1 MKHRNLEILRE
12 HYINVPDFI
21 VVDGKE
27 ELDLSFSKEEL
38 FAVRS
43 SFEVEDNDE
52 NSFAGQFD
60 TFLNINRR
68 DISFYIDK
76 VKESY
81 KKLNITNTAS
91 KVIVQ
96 EMIQSD
102 YSGVIFTA
110 NPSGILNEMVI
121 VAGEGLGCNIV
132 EDKISTTTYYYN
144 VDDKNYYF
152 ENENILNKNI
162 LNDLIEIAVKIKKIF
177 QKDMDIEYAVKDDNV
192 YILQARPITTLKYS
206 KTVILD
212 NSNIV
217 ESYPGISLPLT
228 QSFAKQI
235 YADVFKHCIY
245 HLSQKD
251 KNLVDGMSDH
261 LDHMLA
267 CTNGRIYYNINN
279 WYLIIKLLPCSD
291 KLIKIWQEMLG
302 VENKYVNDEKIPVTF
317 LTKIKIVISFLHFL
331 KSTPRSMEK
340 LNRKFEAD
348 LIIFKEQVQSQN
360 SLQDLLD
367 TYKVIEAAI
376 SSDWYITLINDM
388 YTFIYTG
395 LLSKK
400 EKEQLNDIKNLESMK
415 PVMALNMLIHVYKKE
430 KKSNRFNKLFE
441 QYIEL
446 YGDRCLGELKLET
459 QTYRVNPDL
468 LLEYIQIHN
477 ETSLDKTSENMKEN
491 RKLKKAKLGIYNREI
506 SRLNRTRIFGLA
518 RSIFLK
524 IGEILTAEGKL
535 EHREDIFYLFLDEI
549 NEKDSYIGLVK
560 ARKIEYRKN
569 ENIPA
574 YSRLVYADEIVEKH
588 FENIS
593 MINNHDNLFGIG
605 SSMGIVEGEVIVV
618 KEADSNLSVKNKIIV
633 AESTDP
639 GWVLLIKD
647 AKGIIVERGSILSHT
662 AIITRELKKP
672 SIVNVKNATGL
683 LKNGDRV
690 QLDAYK
696 GIVRRIDGTL

>member
-68 DISFYIDK
+68 DVSFYIDK

-110 NPSGILNEMVI
+110 NPTGILNEMVI

-261 LDHMLA
+261 LDHMLHA
-267 CTNGRIYYNINN
+267 QMEEF
-279 WYLIIKLLPCSD
+279 II
-291 KLIKIWQEMLG
+291 
-302 VENKYVNDEKIPVTF
+302 
-317 LTKIKIVISFLHFL
+317 IS
-331 KSTPRSMEK
+331 
-340 LNRKFEAD
+340 
-348 LIIFKEQVQSQN
+348 II
-360 SLQDLLD
+360 
-367 TYKVIEAAI
+367 
-376 SSDWYITLINDM
+376 
-388 YTFIYTG
+388 
-395 LLSKK
+395 
-400 EKEQLNDIKNLESMK
+400 
-415 PVMALNMLIHVYKKE
+415 
-430 KKSNRFNKLFE
+430 
-441 QYIEL
+441 
-446 YGDRCLGELKLET
+446 
-459 QTYRVNPDL
+459 
-468 LLEYIQIHN
+468 
-477 ETSLDKTSENMKEN
+477 
-491 RKLKKAKLGIYNREI
+491 GI
-506 SRLNRTRIFGLA
+506 
-518 RSIFLK
+518 
-524 IGEILTAEGKL
+524 
-535 EHREDIFYLFLDEI
+535 
-549 NEKDSYIGLVK
+549 
-560 ARKIEYRKN
+560 
-569 ENIPA
+569 
-574 YSRLVYADEIVEKH
+574 
-588 FENIS
+588 
-593 MINNHDNLFGIG
+593 
-605 SSMGIVEGEVIVV
+605 
-618 KEADSNLSVKNKIIV
+618 
-633 AESTDP
+633 
-639 GWVLLIKD
+639 
-647 AKGIIVERGSILSHT
+647 
-662 AIITRELKKP
+662 
-672 SIVNVKNATGL
+672 
-683 LKNGDRV
+683 
-690 QLDAYK
+690 
-696 GIVRRIDGTL
+696 

>member
-1 MKHRNLEILRE
+1 MKHKNLEILRE
-12 HYINVPDFI
+12 HHINVPDFI
-21 VVDGKE
+21 VVDRKE

-38 FAVRS
+38 FAIRS
-43 SFEVEDNDE
+43 SFEVEDDDE
-52 NSFAGQFD
+52 SSFAGQFE
-60 TFLNINRR
+60 TFLNVERKNVF
-68 DISFYIDK
+68 SYVDK

-110 NPSGILNEMVI
+110 NPTGILNEMVI

-132 EDKISTTTYYYN
+132 EDKIAATTYYYN

-152 ENENILNKNI
+152 ENETILNQTI
-162 LNDLIEIAVKIKKIF
+162 LNDLIKAAVKIKEIF
-177 QKDMDIEYAVKDDNV
+177 QKDMDIEYAVKDDNI

-206 KTVILD
+206 KTIILD

-228 QSFAKQI
+228 QSFAKQV

-251 KNLVDGMSDH
+251 KNLVNSMSDH
-261 LDHMLA
+261 LDNMLA

-279 WYLIIKLLPCSD
+279 WYLIIKLLPCSE

-302 VENKYVNDEKIPVTF
+302 VENKYVNDEKMPVTL
-317 LTKIKIVISFLHFL
+317 LTKIKIVISFLYYL
-331 KSTPRSMEK
+331 QSTPKSMKK
-340 LNRKFEAD
+340 LNRKFED
-348 LIIFKEQVQSQN
+348 DFMIFKEQVKAQN
-360 SLQDLLD
+360 SITDLLA
-367 TYKVIEAAI
+367 TYRAIEKAI

-400 EKEQLNDIKNLESMK
+400 EKEKLNDIKNLESMK
-415 PVMALNMLIHVYKKE
+415 PVVALNTLIRVYKEE
-430 KKSNRFNKLFE
+430 KKSNRFHQLFQE
-441 QYIEL
+441 YIEL

-468 LLEYIQIHN
+468 LLEYIQNHD
-477 ETSLDKTSENMKEN
+477 ETCLDQSSTDIKVN

-524 IGEILTAEGKL
+524 IGEILVKEERIEK
-535 EHREDIFYLFLDEI
+535 REYIFYLFLEEI
-549 NEKDSYIGLVK
+549 NEKDCYTELVNK
-560 ARKIEYRKN
+560 RKIQYKKN
-569 ENIPA
+569 ETIPA
-574 YSRLVYADEIVEKH
+574 YSRLVYADQIIEKH
-588 FENIS
+588 FENIN
-593 MINNHDNLFGIG
+593 MLNNHDNLFGIG
-605 SSMGIVEGEVIVV
+605 SSLGIVEGEVVVV
-618 KEADSNLSVKNKIIV
+618 KDADSNIDVKNKIIV

-639 GWVLLIKD
+639 GWVFLIKD

-672 SIVNVKNATGL
+672 SIVNVKNATSL
-683 LKNGDRV
+683 LKNGDYV
-690 QLDAYK
+690 QVDAYK
-696 GIVRRIDGTL
+696 GIVRRIDGA

>member
-1 MKHRNLEILRE
+1 MKHKNLEILRE
-12 HYINVPDFI
+12 HHINVPNFI
-21 VVDGKE
+21 VVDRKE

-38 FAVRS
+38 FAIRS
-43 SFEVEDNDE
+43 SFEVEDDDE
-52 NSFAGQFD
+52 SSFAGQFE
-60 TFLNINRR
+60 TFLNVERKNVF
-68 DISFYIDK
+68 SYVDK

-110 NPSGILNEMVI
+110 NPTGILNEMVI

-132 EDKISTTTYYYN
+132 EDKIAATTYYYN

-152 ENENILNKNI
+152 ENETILNQTI
-162 LNDLIEIAVKIKKIF
+162 LNDLIKAAVKIKEIF
-177 QKDMDIEYAVKDDNV
+177 QKDMDIEYAVKDDNI

-206 KTVILD
+206 KTIILD

-228 QSFAKQI
+228 QSFAKQV

-251 KNLVDGMSDH
+251 KNLVNSMSDH
-261 LDHMLA
+261 LDNMLA

-279 WYLIIKLLPCSD
+279 WYLIIKLLPCSE

-302 VENKYVNDEKIPVTF
+302 VENKYVNDEKMPVTL
-317 LTKIKIVISFLHFL
+317 LTKIKIVISFLYYL
-331 KSTPRSMEK
+331 QSTPKSMKK
-340 LNRKFEAD
+340 LNRKFEND
-348 LIIFKEQVQSQN
+348 FMIFKEQVKAQN
-360 SLQDLLD
+360 SITDLLA
-367 TYKVIEAAI
+367 TYRAIEKAI

-400 EKEQLNDIKNLESMK
+400 EKEKLNDIKNLESMK
-415 PVMALNMLIHVYKKE
+415 PVVALNTLIRVYKEE
-430 KKSNRFNKLFE
+430 KKSNRFHQLFQE
-441 QYIEL
+441 YIEL

-468 LLEYIQIHN
+468 LLEYIQNHD
-477 ETSLDKTSENMKEN
+477 ETCLDQSSTDIKVN

-524 IGEILTAEGKL
+524 IGEILVKEERIEK
-535 EHREDIFYLFLDEI
+535 REDIFYLFLEEI
-549 NEKDSYIGLVK
+549 NEKDCYTELVNK
-560 ARKIEYRKN
+560 RKIQYKKN
-569 ENIPA
+569 ETIPA
-574 YSRLVYADEIVEKH
+574 YSRLVYADQIVEKH
-588 FENIS
+588 FENIN
-593 MINNHDNLFGIG
+593 MLNNHDNLFGTG
-605 SSMGIVEGEVIVV
+605 SSLGIVEGEVVVV
-618 KEADSNLSVKNKIIV
+618 KDADSNIDVKNKIIV

-639 GWVLLIKD
+639 GWVFLIKD

-672 SIVNVKNATGL
+672 SIVNVKNATSL
-683 LKNGDRV
+683 LKNGDYV
-690 QLDAYK
+690 QVDAYK
-696 GIVRRIDGTL
+696 GIVRRIDGA

>member
-1 MKHRNLEILRE
+1 MKHKNLEILRE
-12 HYINVPDFI
+12 HHINVPNFI
-21 VVDGKE
+21 VVDRKE

-38 FAVRS
+38 FAIRS
-43 SFEVEDNDE
+43 SFEVEDDDE
-52 NSFAGQFD
+52 SSFAGQFE
-60 TFLNINRR
+60 TFLNVERKNVF
-68 DISFYIDK
+68 SYVDK

-110 NPSGILNEMVI
+110 NPTGILNEMVI

-144 VDDKNYYF
+144 VDDKTYYF

-162 LNDLIEIAVKIKKIF
+162 LNDLIKIAVKIKEIF
-177 QKDMDIEYAVKDDNV
+177 QKDMDIEYAVKDDNI

-206 KTVILD
+206 KTIILD

-228 QSFAKQI
+228 QSFAKQV

-251 KNLVDGMSDH
+251 KNLVNSMSDH
-261 LDHMLA
+261 LDNMLA

-279 WYLIIKLLPCSD
+279 WYLIIKLLPCSE

-302 VENKYVNDEKIPVTF
+302 VENKYVNDEKMPVTL
-317 LTKIKIVISFLHFL
+317 LTKIKIVISFLYYL
-331 KSTPRSMEK
+331 QSTPKSMKK
-340 LNRKFEAD
+340 LNRKFEND
-348 LIIFKEQVQSQN
+348 FMIFKEQVKAQN
-360 SLQDLLD
+360 SITDLLA
-367 TYKVIEAAI
+367 TYRAIEKAI

-400 EKEQLNDIKNLESMK
+400 EKEKLNDIKNLESMK
-415 PVMALNMLIHVYKKE
+415 PVVALNTLIRVYKEE
-430 KKSNRFNKLFE
+430 KKSNRFHQLFQE
-441 QYIEL
+441 YIEL

-468 LLEYIQIHN
+468 LLEYIQTHD
-477 ETSLDKTSENMKEN
+477 ETCLDQSSTDIKVN

-524 IGEILTAEGKL
+524 IGEILVKEERIEK
-535 EHREDIFYLFLDEI
+535 REDIFYLFLEEI
-549 NEKDSYIGLVK
+549 NEKDCYTELVNK
-560 ARKIEYRKN
+560 RKIQNKKN
-569 ENIPA
+569 ETIPA
-574 YSRLVYADEIVEKH
+574 YSRLVYADQIVEKH
-588 FENIS
+588 FENIN
-593 MINNHDNLFGIG
+593 MLNNHDNLFGTG
-605 SSMGIVEGEVIVV
+605 SSLGIVEGEVVVV
-618 KEADSNLSVKNKIIV
+618 KDADSNIDVKNKIIV

-639 GWVLLIKD
+639 GWVFLIKD

-672 SIVNVKNATGL
+672 SIVNVKNATSL
-683 LKNGDRV
+683 LKNGDYV
-690 QLDAYK
+690 QVDAYK
-696 GIVRRIDGTL
+696 GIVRRIDGA

>member
-1 MKHRNLEILRE
+1 MKHKNLEILRE
-12 HYINVPDFI
+12 HHINVPNFI
-21 VVDGKE
+21 VVDRKE

-38 FAVRS
+38 FAIRS
-43 SFEVEDNDE
+43 SFEVEDDDE
-52 NSFAGQFD
+52 SSFAGQFE
-60 TFLNINRR
+60 TFLNVERKNVF
-68 DISFYIDK
+68 SYVDK

-110 NPSGILNEMVI
+110 NPTGILNEMVI

-132 EDKISTTTYYYN
+132 EDKIAATTYYYN

-152 ENENILNKNI
+152 ENETILNQTI
-162 LNDLIEIAVKIKKIF
+162 LNDLIKAAVKIKEIF
-177 QKDMDIEYAVKDDNV
+177 QKDMDIEYAVKDDNI

-206 KTVILD
+206 KTIILD

-228 QSFAKQI
+228 QSFAKQV

-251 KNLVDGMSDH
+251 KNLVNSMSDH

-279 WYLIIKLLPCSD
+279 WYLIIKLLPCSE

-302 VENKYVNDEKIPVTF
+302 VENKYVNDEKMPVTL
-317 LTKIKIVISFLHFL
+317 LTKIKIVISFLYYL
-331 KSTPRSMEK
+331 QSTPKSMKK
-340 LNRKFEAD
+340 LNRKFED
-348 LIIFKEQVQSQN
+348 DFMIFKEQVKAQN
-360 SLQDLLD
+360 SITDLLA
-367 TYKVIEAAI
+367 TYRAIEKAI

-400 EKEQLNDIKNLESMK
+400 EKEKLNDIKNLESMK
-415 PVMALNMLIHVYKKE
+415 PVVALNTLIRVYKEE
-430 KKSNRFNKLFE
+430 KKSNRFHQLFQE
-441 QYIEL
+441 YIEL

-468 LLEYIQIHN
+468 LLEYIQNHD
-477 ETSLDKTSENMKEN
+477 ETCLDQSSTDIKVN

-524 IGEILTAEGKL
+524 IGEILVKEERIEK
-535 EHREDIFYLFLDEI
+535 REDIFYLFLEEI
-549 NEKDSYIGLVK
+549 NEKDCYTELVNK
-560 ARKIEYRKN
+560 RKIQYKKN
-569 ENIPA
+569 ETIPA
-574 YSRLVYADEIVEKH
+574 YSRLVYADQIVEKH
-588 FENIS
+588 FENIN
-593 MINNHDNLFGIG
+593 MLNNHDNLFGTG
-605 SSMGIVEGEVIVV
+605 SSLGIVEGEVVVV
-618 KEADSNLSVKNKIIV
+618 KDADSNIDVKNKIIV

-639 GWVLLIKD
+639 GWVFLIKD

-672 SIVNVKNATGL
+672 SIVNVKNATSL
-683 LKNGDRV
+683 LKNGDYV
-690 QLDAYK
+690 QVDAYK
-696 GIVRRIDGTL
+696 GIVRRIDGA

>member
-1 MKHRNLEILRE
+1 MKHKNLEILRE
-12 HYINVPDFI
+12 HHINVPNFI
-21 VVDGKE
+21 VVDRKE

-38 FAVRS
+38 FAIRS
-43 SFEVEDNDE
+43 SFEVEDDDE
-52 NSFAGQFD
+52 SSFAGQFE
-60 TFLNINRR
+60 TFLNVERKNVF
-68 DISFYIDK
+68 SYVDK

-110 NPSGILNEMVI
+110 NPTGILNEMVI

-132 EDKISTTTYYYN
+132 EDKIAATTYYYN

-152 ENENILNKNI
+152 ENETILNQTI
-162 LNDLIEIAVKIKKIF
+162 LNDLIKAAVKIKEIF
-177 QKDMDIEYAVKDDNV
+177 QKDMDIEYAVKDDNI

-206 KTVILD
+206 KTIILD

-217 ESYPGISLPLT
+217 ESYPRISLPLT
-228 QSFAKQI
+228 QSFAKQV

-251 KNLVDGMSDH
+251 KNLVNSMSDH
-261 LDHMLA
+261 LDNMLA

-279 WYLIIKLLPCSD
+279 WYLIIKLLPCSE

-302 VENKYVNDEKIPVTF
+302 VENKYVNDEKMPVTL
-317 LTKIKIVISFLHFL
+317 LTKVKIVISFLYYL
-331 KSTPRSMEK
+331 QSTPKSMKK
-340 LNRKFEAD
+340 LNRKFED
-348 LIIFKEQVQSQN
+348 DFMIFKEQVKAQN
-360 SLQDLLD
+360 SITDLLA
-367 TYKVIEAAI
+367 TYRAIEKAI

-400 EKEQLNDIKNLESMK
+400 EKEKLNDIKNLESMK
-415 PVMALNMLIHVYKKE
+415 PVAALNTLIRVYKEE
-430 KKSNRFNKLFE
+430 KKSNRFHQLF
-441 QYIEL
+441 QKYIEL

-468 LLEYIQIHN
+468 LLEYIQTHD
-477 ETSLDKTSENMKEN
+477 ETCLDQSSTDIKVN

-524 IGEILTAEGKL
+524 IGEILVKEERIEK
-535 EHREDIFYLFLDEI
+535 REDIFYLFLEEI
-549 NEKDSYIGLVK
+549 NEKDCYNELVNK
-560 ARKIEYRKN
+560 RKIQYKKN
-569 ENIPA
+569 ETIPA
-574 YSRLVYADEIVEKH
+574 YSRLVYADQIVEKH
-588 FENIS
+588 FENIN
-593 MINNHDNLFGIG
+593 MLNNHDNLFGTG
-605 SSMGIVEGEVIVV
+605 SSLGIVEGEVVVV
-618 KEADSNLSVKNKIIV
+618 KDADSNIDVKNKIIV

-639 GWVLLIKD
+639 GWVFLIKD
-647 AKGIIVERGSILSHT
+647 TKGIIVERGSILSHT

-672 SIVNVKNATGL
+672 SIVNVKNATSL
-683 LKNGDRV
+683 LKNGDYV
-690 QLDAYK
+690 QVDAYK
-696 GIVRRIDGTL
+696 GIVRRIDGA

>member
-1 MKHRNLEILRE
+1 MKHKNLEILRE
-12 HYINVPDFI
+12 HHINVPSFI
-21 VVDGKE
+21 VVDRKE

-38 FAVRS
+38 FAIRS
-43 SFEVEDNDE
+43 SFEVEDDDE
-52 NSFAGQFD
+52 SSFAGQFE
-60 TFLNINRR
+60 TFLNVERKNVF
-68 DISFYIDK
+68 SYVDK

-110 NPSGILNEMVI
+110 NPTGILNEMVI

-132 EDKISTTTYYYN
+132 EDKIAATTYYYN

-152 ENENILNKNI
+152 ENETILNQTI
-162 LNDLIEIAVKIKKIF
+162 LNDLIKAAVKIKEIF
-177 QKDMDIEYAVKDDNV
+177 QKDMDIEYAVKDDNI

-206 KTVILD
+206 KTIILD

-228 QSFAKQI
+228 QSFAKQV

-251 KNLVDGMSDH
+251 KNLVNSMSDH
-261 LDHMLA
+261 LDNMLA

-279 WYLIIKLLPCSD
+279 WYLIIKLLPCSE

-302 VENKYVNDEKIPVTF
+302 VENKYVNDEKMPVTL
-317 LTKIKIVISFLHFL
+317 LTKIKIVISFLYYL
-331 KSTPRSMEK
+331 QSTPKSMKK
-340 LNRKFEAD
+340 LNRKFED
-348 LIIFKEQVQSQN
+348 DFMIFKEQVKAQN
-360 SLQDLLD
+360 SITDLLA
-367 TYKVIEAAI
+367 TYRAIEKAI

-400 EKEQLNDIKNLESMK
+400 EKEKLNDIKNLESMK
-415 PVMALNMLIHVYKKE
+415 PVVALNTLIRVYKEE
-430 KKSNRFNKLFE
+430 KKSNRFHQLFQE
-441 QYIEL
+441 YIEL

-468 LLEYIQIHN
+468 LLEYIQNHD
-477 ETSLDKTSENMKEN
+477 ETCLDQSSTDIKVN

-524 IGEILTAEGKL
+524 IGEILVKEERIEK
-535 EHREDIFYLFLDEI
+535 REDIFYLFLEEI
-549 NEKDSYIGLVK
+549 NEKDCYTELVNK
-560 ARKIEYRKN
+560 RKIQYKKN
-569 ENIPA
+569 ETIPA
-574 YSRLVYADEIVEKH
+574 YSRLVYADQIVEKH
-588 FENIS
+588 FENIN
-593 MINNHDNLFGIG
+593 MLNNHDNLFGTG
-605 SSMGIVEGEVIVV
+605 SSLGIVEGEVVVV
-618 KEADSNLSVKNKIIV
+618 KDADSNIDVKNKIIV

-639 GWVLLIKD
+639 GWVFLIKD

-672 SIVNVKNATGL
+672 SIVNVKNATSL
-683 LKNGDRV
+683 LKNGDYV
-690 QLDAYK
+690 QVDAYK
-696 GIVRRIDGTL
+696 GIVRRIDGA

>member
-1 MKHRNLEILRE
+1 MKHKNLEILRE
-12 HYINVPDFI
+12 HHINVPDFI
-21 VVDGKE
+21 VVDRKE
-27 ELDLSFSKEEL
+27 ELDLSFSKKEL
-38 FAVRS
+38 FAIRS
-43 SFEVEDNDE
+43 SFEVEDDDE
-52 NSFAGQFD
+52 SSFAGQFE
-60 TFLNINRR
+60 TFLNVERKNVF
-68 DISFYIDK
+68 SYVDK

-110 NPSGILNEMVI
+110 NPTGILNEMVI

-132 EDKISTTTYYYN
+132 EDKIAATTYYYN

-152 ENENILNKNI
+152 ENETILNQTI
-162 LNDLIEIAVKIKKIF
+162 LNDLIKAAVKIKEIF
-177 QKDMDIEYAVKDDNV
+177 QKDMDIEYAVKDDNI

-206 KTVILD
+206 KTIILD

-228 QSFAKQI
+228 QSFAKQV

-251 KNLVDGMSDH
+251 KNLVNSMSDH
-261 LDHMLA
+261 LDNMLA

-279 WYLIIKLLPCSD
+279 WYLIIKLLPCSE

-302 VENKYVNDEKIPVTF
+302 VENKYVNDEKMPVTL
-317 LTKIKIVISFLHFL
+317 LTKIKIVISFLYYL
-331 KSTPRSMEK
+331 QSTPKSMKK
-340 LNRKFEAD
+340 LNRKFEND
-348 LIIFKEQVQSQN
+348 FMIFKEQVKAQN
-360 SLQDLLD
+360 SITDLLA
-367 TYKVIEAAI
+367 TYRAIEKAI

-400 EKEQLNDIKNLESMK
+400 EKEKLNDIKNLESMK
-415 PVMALNMLIHVYKKE
+415 PVVALNTLIRVYKEE
-430 KKSNRFNKLFE
+430 KKSNRFHQLFQE
-441 QYIEL
+441 YIEL

-468 LLEYIQIHN
+468 LLEYIQNHD
-477 ETSLDKTSENMKEN
+477 ETCLDQSSTDIKVN

-524 IGEILTAEGKL
+524 IGEILVKEERIEK
-535 EHREDIFYLFLDEI
+535 REDIFYLFLEEI
-549 NEKDSYIGLVK
+549 NEKDCYTELVNK
-560 ARKIEYRKN
+560 RKIQYKKN
-569 ENIPA
+569 ETIPA
-574 YSRLVYADEIVEKH
+574 YSRLVYADQIVEKH
-588 FENIS
+588 FENIN
-593 MINNHDNLFGIG
+593 MLNNHDNLFGTG
-605 SSMGIVEGEVIVV
+605 SSLGIVEGEVVVV
-618 KEADSNLSVKNKIIV
+618 KDADSNIDVKNKIIV

-639 GWVLLIKD
+639 GWVFLIKD

-672 SIVNVKNATGL
+672 SIVNVKNATSL
-683 LKNGDRV
+683 LKNGDYV
-690 QLDAYK
+690 QVDAYK
-696 GIVRRIDGTL
+696 GIVRRIDGA

>member
-1 MKHRNLEILRE
+1 MKHKNLEILRE
-12 HYINVPDFI
+12 HHINVPNFT
-21 VVDGKE
+21 VVDRKE

-38 FAVRS
+38 FAIRS
-43 SFEVEDNDE
+43 SFEVEDDDE
-52 NSFAGQFD
+52 SSFAGQFE
-60 TFLNINRR
+60 TFLNVERKNVF
-68 DISFYIDK
+68 SYVDK

-110 NPSGILNEMVI
+110 NPTGILNEMVI

-132 EDKISTTTYYYN
+132 EDKIAATTYYYN

-152 ENENILNKNI
+152 ENETILNQTI
-162 LNDLIEIAVKIKKIF
+162 LNDLIKAAVKIKEIF
-177 QKDMDIEYAVKDDNV
+177 QKDMDIEYAVKDDNI

-206 KTVILD
+206 KTIILD

-228 QSFAKQI
+228 QSFAKQV

-251 KNLVDGMSDH
+251 KNLVNSMSDH
-261 LDHMLA
+261 LDNMLA

-279 WYLIIKLLPCSD
+279 WYLIIKLLPCSE

-302 VENKYVNDEKIPVTF
+302 VENKYVNDEKMPVTL
-317 LTKIKIVISFLHFL
+317 LTKIKIVISFLYYL
-331 KSTPRSMEK
+331 QSTPKSMKK
-340 LNRKFEAD
+340 LNRKFEND
-348 LIIFKEQVQSQN
+348 FMIFKEQVKAQN
-360 SLQDLLD
+360 SITDLLA
-367 TYKVIEAAI
+367 TYRAIEKAI
-376 SSDWYITLINDM
+376 SNDWYITLINDM

-400 EKEQLNDIKNLESMK
+400 EKEKLNDIKNLESMK
-415 PVMALNMLIHVYKKE
+415 PVAALNTLIRVYKEE
-430 KKSNRFNKLFE
+430 KKSNRFHQLFQE
-441 QYIEL
+441 YIEL

-468 LLEYIQIHN
+468 LLEYIQNHD
-477 ETSLDKTSENMKEN
+477 ETCLDQSSTDIKVN

-524 IGEILTAEGKL
+524 IGEILVKEERIEK
-535 EHREDIFYLFLDEI
+535 REDIFYLFLEEI
-549 NEKDSYIGLVK
+549 NEKDCYTELVNK
-560 ARKIEYRKN
+560 RKIQYKKN
-569 ENIPA
+569 ETIPA
-574 YSRLVYADEIVEKH
+574 YSRLVYADQIVEKH
-588 FENIS
+588 FENIN
-593 MINNHDNLFGIG
+593 MLNNHDNLFGTG
-605 SSMGIVEGEVIVV
+605 SSLGIVEGEVVVV
-618 KEADSNLSVKNKIIV
+618 KDADSNIDVKNKIIV

-639 GWVLLIKD
+639 GWVFLIKD

-672 SIVNVKNATGL
+672 SIVNVKNATSL
-683 LKNGDRV
+683 LKNGDYV
-690 QLDAYK
+690 QVDAYK
-696 GIVRRIDGTL
+696 GIVRRIDGA

>member
-1 MKHRNLEILRE
+1 MKHKNLEILRE
-12 HYINVPDFI
+12 HHINVPSFI
-21 VVDGKE
+21 VVDRKE

-38 FAVRS
+38 FAIRS
-43 SFEVEDNDE
+43 SFEVEDDDE
-52 NSFAGQFD
+52 SSFAGQFE
-60 TFLNINRR
+60 TFLNVERKNVF
-68 DISFYIDK
+68 SYVDK

-102 YSGVIFTA
+102 YSGVIFTV
-110 NPSGILNEMVI
+110 NPTGILNEMVI

-132 EDKISTTTYYYN
+132 EDKIAATTYYYN

-152 ENENILNKNI
+152 ENETILNQTI
-162 LNDLIEIAVKIKKIF
+162 LNDLIKAAVKIKEIF
-177 QKDMDIEYAVKDDNV
+177 QKDMDIEYAVKDDNI

-206 KTVILD
+206 KTIILD

-228 QSFAKQI
+228 QSFAKQV

-251 KNLVDGMSDH
+251 KNLVNSMSDH
-261 LDHMLA
+261 LDNMLA

-279 WYLIIKLLPCSD
+279 WYLIIKLLPCSE

-302 VENKYVNDEKIPVTF
+302 VENKYVNDEKMPVTL
-317 LTKIKIVISFLHFL
+317 LTKIKIVISFLYYL
-331 KSTPRSMEK
+331 QSTPKSMKK
-340 LNRKFEAD
+340 LNRKFED
-348 LIIFKEQVQSQN
+348 DFMIFKEQVKAQN
-360 SLQDLLD
+360 SITDLLA
-367 TYKVIEAAI
+367 TYRAIEKAI

-400 EKEQLNDIKNLESMK
+400 EKEKLNDIKNLESMK
-415 PVMALNMLIHVYKKE
+415 PVVALNTLIRVYKEE
-430 KKSNRFNKLFE
+430 KKSNRFHQLFQE
-441 QYIEL
+441 YIEL

-468 LLEYIQIHN
+468 LLEYIQNHD
-477 ETSLDKTSENMKEN
+477 ETCLDQSSTDIKVN

-524 IGEILTAEGKL
+524 IGEILVKEERIEK
-535 EHREDIFYLFLDEI
+535 REDIFYLFLEEI
-549 NEKDSYIGLVK
+549 NEKDCYTELVNK
-560 ARKIEYRKN
+560 RKIQYKKN
-569 ENIPA
+569 ETIPA
-574 YSRLVYADEIVEKH
+574 YSRLVYADQIVEKH
-588 FENIS
+588 FENIN
-593 MINNHDNLFGIG
+593 MLNNHDNLFGTG
-605 SSMGIVEGEVIVV
+605 SSLGIVEGEVVVV
-618 KEADSNLSVKNKIIV
+618 KDADSNIDVKNKIIV

-639 GWVLLIKD
+639 GWVFLIKD

-672 SIVNVKNATGL
+672 SIVNVKNATSL
-683 LKNGDRV
+683 LKNGDYV
-690 QLDAYK
+690 QVDAYK
-696 GIVRRIDGTL
+696 GIVRRIDGA

>member
-1 MKHRNLEILRE
+1 MKHKNLEILRE
-12 HYINVPDFI
+12 HHINVPSFI
-21 VVDGKE
+21 VVDRKE

-38 FAVRS
+38 FAIRS
-43 SFEVEDNDE
+43 SFEVEDDDE
-52 NSFAGQFD
+52 SSFAGQFE
-60 TFLNINRR
+60 TFLNVERKNVF
-68 DISFYIDK
+68 SYVDK

-110 NPSGILNEMVI
+110 NPTGILNEMVI

-132 EDKISTTTYYYN
+132 EDKIAATTYYYN

-152 ENENILNKNI
+152 ENETILNQTI
-162 LNDLIEIAVKIKKIF
+162 LNDLIKAAVKIKEIF
-177 QKDMDIEYAVKDDNV
+177 QKDMDIEYAVKDDNI

-206 KTVILD
+206 KTIILD

-228 QSFAKQI
+228 QSFAKQV

-251 KNLVDGMSDH
+251 KNLVNSMSDH
-261 LDHMLA
+261 LDNMLA

-279 WYLIIKLLPCSD
+279 WYLIIKLLPCSE

-302 VENKYVNDEKIPVTF
+302 VENKYVNDEKMPVTL
-317 LTKIKIVISFLHFL
+317 LTKIKIVISFLYYL
-331 KSTPRSMEK
+331 QSTPKSMKK
-340 LNRKFEAD
+340 LNRKFED
-348 LIIFKEQVQSQN
+348 DFMIFKEQVKAQN
-360 SLQDLLD
+360 SITDLLA
-367 TYKVIEAAI
+367 TYRAIEKAI

-400 EKEQLNDIKNLESMK
+400 EKEKLNDIKNLESMK
-415 PVMALNMLIHVYKKE
+415 PVVALNTLIRVYKEE
-430 KKSNRFNKLFE
+430 KKSNRFHQLFQE
-441 QYIEL
+441 YIEL

-468 LLEYIQIHN
+468 LLEYIQNHD
-477 ETSLDKTSENMKEN
+477 ETCLDQSSTDIKVN

-524 IGEILTAEGKL
+524 IGEILVKEERIEK
-535 EHREDIFYLFLDEI
+535 REDIFYLFLEEI
-549 NEKDSYIGLVK
+549 NEKDCYTELVNK
-560 ARKIEYRKN
+560 RKIQYKKN
-569 ENIPA
+569 ETIPA
-574 YSRLVYADEIVEKH
+574 YSRLVYADQIVEKH
-588 FENIS
+588 FENIN
-593 MINNHDNLFGIG
+593 MLNNHDNLFGTG
-605 SSMGIVEGEVIVV
+605 SSLGIVEGEVVVV
-618 KEADSNLSVKNKIIV
+618 KDADSNIDVKNKIIV

-639 GWVLLIKD
+639 GWVFLIKD

-662 AIITRELKKP
+662 AIITRELKKT
-672 SIVNVKNATGL
+672 SIVNVKNATSL
-683 LKNGDRV
+683 LKNGDYV
-690 QLDAYK
+690 QVDAYK
-696 GIVRRIDGTL
+696 GIVRRIDGA

>member
-1 MKHRNLEILRE
+1 MKHKNLEILRE
-12 HYINVPDFI
+12 HHINVPSFI
-21 VVDGKE
+21 VVDRKE

-38 FAVRS
+38 FAIRS
-43 SFEVEDNDE
+43 SFEVEDDDE
-52 NSFAGQFD
+52 SSFAGQFE
-60 TFLNINRR
+60 TFLNVERKNVF
-68 DISFYIDK
+68 SYVDK

-110 NPSGILNEMVI
+110 NPTGILNEMVI

-132 EDKISTTTYYYN
+132 EDKIAATTYYYN

-152 ENENILNKNI
+152 ENETILNQTI
-162 LNDLIEIAVKIKKIF
+162 LNDLIKAAVKIKEIF
-177 QKDMDIEYAVKDDNV
+177 QKDMDIEYAVKDDNI

-206 KTVILD
+206 KTIILD

-228 QSFAKQI
+228 QSFAKQV

-251 KNLVDGMSDH
+251 KNLVNSMSDH
-261 LDHMLA
+261 LDNMLA

-279 WYLIIKLLPCSD
+279 WYLIIKLLPCSE

-302 VENKYVNDEKIPVTF
+302 VENKYVNGEKMPVTL
-317 LTKIKIVISFLHFL
+317 LTKIKIVISFLYYL
-331 KSTPRSMEK
+331 QSTPKSMKK
-340 LNRKFEAD
+340 LNRKFED
-348 LIIFKEQVQSQN
+348 DFMIFKEQVKAQN
-360 SLQDLLD
+360 SITDLLA
-367 TYKVIEAAI
+367 TYRAIEKAI

-400 EKEQLNDIKNLESMK
+400 EKEKLNDIKNLESMK
-415 PVMALNMLIHVYKKE
+415 PVVALNTLIRVYKEE
-430 KKSNRFNKLFE
+430 KKSNRFHQLFQE
-441 QYIEL
+441 YIEL

-468 LLEYIQIHN
+468 LLEYIQNHD
-477 ETSLDKTSENMKEN
+477 ETCLDQSSTDIKVN

-524 IGEILTAEGKL
+524 IGEILVKEERIEK
-535 EHREDIFYLFLDEI
+535 REDIFYLFLEEI
-549 NEKDSYIGLVK
+549 NEKDCYTELVNK
-560 ARKIEYRKN
+560 RKIQYKKN
-569 ENIPA
+569 ETIPA
-574 YSRLVYADEIVEKH
+574 YSRLVYADQIVEKH
-588 FENIS
+588 FENIN
-593 MINNHDNLFGIG
+593 MLNNHDNLFGTG
-605 SSMGIVEGEVIVV
+605 SSLGIVEGEVVVV
-618 KEADSNLSVKNKIIV
+618 KDADSNIDVKNKIIV

-639 GWVLLIKD
+639 GWVFLIKD

-672 SIVNVKNATGL
+672 SIVNVKNATSL
-683 LKNGDRV
+683 LKNGDYV
-690 QLDAYK
+690 QVDAYK
-696 GIVRRIDGTL
+696 GIVRRIDGA

>member
-1 MKHRNLEILRE
+1 MKHKNLEILRE
-12 HYINVPDFI
+12 HHINVPSFI
-21 VVDGKE
+21 VVDRKE

-38 FAVRS
+38 FAIRS
-43 SFEVEDNDE
+43 SFEVEDDDE
-52 NSFAGQFD
+52 SSFAGQFE
-60 TFLNINRR
+60 TFLNVERKNVF
-68 DISFYIDK
+68 SYVDK

-110 NPSGILNEMVI
+110 NPTGILNEMVI

-132 EDKISTTTYYYN
+132 EDKIAATTYYYN

-152 ENENILNKNI
+152 ENETILNQTI
-162 LNDLIEIAVKIKKIF
+162 LNDLIKAAVKIKEIF
-177 QKDMDIEYAVKDDNV
+177 QKDMDIEYAVKDDNI

-206 KTVILD
+206 KTIILD

-228 QSFAKQI
+228 QSFAKQV
-235 YADVFKHCIY
+235 YADVFRHCIY

-251 KNLVDGMSDH
+251 KNLVNSMSDH
-261 LDHMLA
+261 LDNMLA

-279 WYLIIKLLPCSD
+279 WYLIIKLLPCSE

-302 VENKYVNDEKIPVTF
+302 VENKYVNDEKMPVTL
-317 LTKIKIVISFLHFL
+317 LTKIKIVISFLYYL
-331 KSTPRSMEK
+331 QSTPKSMKK
-340 LNRKFEAD
+340 LNRKFED
-348 LIIFKEQVQSQN
+348 DFMIFKEQVKAQN
-360 SLQDLLD
+360 SITDLLA
-367 TYKVIEAAI
+367 TYRAIEKAI

-400 EKEQLNDIKNLESMK
+400 EKEKLNDIKNLESMK
-415 PVMALNMLIHVYKKE
+415 PVVALNTLIRVYKEE
-430 KKSNRFNKLFE
+430 KKSNRFHQLFQE
-441 QYIEL
+441 YIEL

-468 LLEYIQIHN
+468 LLEYIQNHD
-477 ETSLDKTSENMKEN
+477 ETCLDQSSTDIKVN

-524 IGEILTAEGKL
+524 IGEILVKEERIEK
-535 EHREDIFYLFLDEI
+535 REDIFYLFLEEI
-549 NEKDSYIGLVK
+549 NEKDCYTELVNK
-560 ARKIEYRKN
+560 RKIQYKKN
-569 ENIPA
+569 ETIPA
-574 YSRLVYADEIVEKH
+574 YSRLVYADQIVEKH
-588 FENIS
+588 FENIN
-593 MINNHDNLFGIG
+593 MLNNHDNLFGTG
-605 SSMGIVEGEVIVV
+605 SSLGIVEGEVVVV
-618 KEADSNLSVKNKIIV
+618 KDADSNIDVKNKIIV

-639 GWVLLIKD
+639 GWVFLIKD

-672 SIVNVKNATGL
+672 SIVNVKNATSL
-683 LKNGDRV
+683 LKNGDYV
-690 QLDAYK
+690 QVDAYK
-696 GIVRRIDGTL
+696 GIVRRIDGA

>member
-1 MKHRNLEILRE
+1 MKHKNLEILRE
-12 HYINVPDFI
+12 HHINVPSFI
-21 VVDGKE
+21 VVDRKE

-38 FAVRS
+38 FAIRS
-43 SFEVEDNDE
+43 SFEVEDDDE
-52 NSFAGQFD
+52 SSFAGQFE
-60 TFLNINRR
+60 TFLNVERKNVF
-68 DISFYIDK
+68 SYVDK

-110 NPSGILNEMVI
+110 NPTGILNEMVI

-132 EDKISTTTYYYN
+132 EDKVAATTYYYN

-152 ENENILNKNI
+152 ENETILNQTI
-162 LNDLIEIAVKIKKIF
+162 LNDLIKAAVKIKEIF
-177 QKDMDIEYAVKDDNV
+177 QKDMDIEYAVKDDNI

-206 KTVILD
+206 KTIILD

-228 QSFAKQI
+228 QSFAKQV

-251 KNLVDGMSDH
+251 KNLVNSMSDH
-261 LDHMLA
+261 LDNMLA

-279 WYLIIKLLPCSD
+279 WYLIIKLLPCSE

-302 VENKYVNDEKIPVTF
+302 VENKYVNDEKMPVTL
-317 LTKIKIVISFLHFL
+317 LTKIKIVISFLYYL
-331 KSTPRSMEK
+331 QSTPKSMKK
-340 LNRKFEAD
+340 LNRKFED
-348 LIIFKEQVQSQN
+348 DFMIFKEQVKAQN
-360 SLQDLLD
+360 SITDLLA
-367 TYKVIEAAI
+367 TYRAIEKAI

-400 EKEQLNDIKNLESMK
+400 EKEKLNDIKNLESMK
-415 PVMALNMLIHVYKKE
+415 PVVALNTLIRVYKEE
-430 KKSNRFNKLFE
+430 KKSNRFHQLFQE
-441 QYIEL
+441 YIEL

-468 LLEYIQIHN
+468 LLEYIQNHD
-477 ETSLDKTSENMKEN
+477 ETCLDQSSTDIKVN

-524 IGEILTAEGKL
+524 IGEILVKEERIEK
-535 EHREDIFYLFLDEI
+535 REDIFYLFLEEI
-549 NEKDSYIGLVK
+549 NEKDCYTELVNK
-560 ARKIEYRKN
+560 RKIQYKKN
-569 ENIPA
+569 ETIPA
-574 YSRLVYADEIVEKH
+574 YSRLVYADQIVEKH
-588 FENIS
+588 FENIN
-593 MINNHDNLFGIG
+593 MLNNHDNLFGTG
-605 SSMGIVEGEVIVV
+605 SSLGIVEGEVVVV
-618 KEADSNLSVKNKIIV
+618 KDADSNIDVKNKIIV

-639 GWVLLIKD
+639 GWVFLIKD

-672 SIVNVKNATGL
+672 SIVNVKNATSL
-683 LKNGDRV
+683 LKNGDYV
-690 QLDAYK
+690 QVDAYK
-696 GIVRRIDGTL
+696 GIVRRIDGA

>member
-1 MKHRNLEILRE
+1 
-12 HYINVPDFI
+12 
-21 VVDGKE
+21 
-27 ELDLSFSKEEL
+27 
-38 FAVRS
+38 
-43 SFEVEDNDE
+43 
-52 NSFAGQFD
+52 
-60 TFLNINRR
+60 
-68 DISFYIDK
+68 
-76 VKESY
+76 
-81 KKLNITNTAS
+81 
-91 KVIVQ
+91 
-96 EMIQSD
+96 
-102 YSGVIFTA
+102 
-110 NPSGILNEMVI
+110 
-121 VAGEGLGCNIV
+121 
-132 EDKISTTTYYYN
+132 
-144 VDDKNYYF
+144 
-152 ENENILNKNI
+152 
-162 LNDLIEIAVKIKKIF
+162 
-177 QKDMDIEYAVKDDNV
+177 
-192 YILQARPITTLKYS
+192 
-206 KTVILD
+206 
-212 NSNIV
+212 
-217 ESYPGISLPLT
+217 
-228 QSFAKQI
+228 
-235 YADVFKHCIY
+235 
-245 HLSQKD
+245 
-251 KNLVDGMSDH
+251 MSDH

-430 KKSNRFNKLFE
+430 KKSNRSNKLFE

-468 LLEYIQIHN
+468 LLEYIQTHN

-491 RKLKKAKLGIYNREI
+491 RRLKKAKLGIYNREI

>member
-1 MKHRNLEILRE
+1 MKHKNLEILRE
-12 HYINVPDFI
+12 HHINVPNFT
-21 VVDGKE
+21 VVDRKE

-38 FAVRS
+38 FAIRS
-43 SFEVEDNDE
+43 SFEVEDDDE
-52 NSFAGQFD
+52 SSFAGQFE
-60 TFLNINRR
+60 TFLNVERKNVF
-68 DISFYIDK
+68 SYVDK

-110 NPSGILNEMVI
+110 NPTGILNEMVI

-132 EDKISTTTYYYN
+132 EDKIAATTYYYN

-152 ENENILNKNI
+152 ENETILNQTI
-162 LNDLIEIAVKIKKIF
+162 LNDLIKAAVKIKEIF
-177 QKDMDIEYAVKDDNV
+177 QKDMDIEYAVKDDNI

-206 KTVILD
+206 KTIILD

-228 QSFAKQI
+228 QSFAKQV

-251 KNLVDGMSDH
+251 KNLVNSMSDH

-279 WYLIIKLLPCSD
+279 WYLIIKLLPCSE

-302 VENKYVNDEKIPVTF
+302 VENKYVNDEKMPVTL
-317 LTKIKIVISFLHFL
+317 LTKIKIVISFLYYL
-331 KSTPRSMEK
+331 QSTPKSMKK
-340 LNRKFEAD
+340 LNRKFED
-348 LIIFKEQVQSQN
+348 DFMIFKKQVKAQN
-360 SLQDLLD
+360 SITDLLA
-367 TYKVIEAAI
+367 TYRAIEKAI

-400 EKEQLNDIKNLESMK
+400 EKEKLNDIKNLESMK
-415 PVMALNMLIHVYKKE
+415 PVVALNTLIRVYKEE
-430 KKSNRFNKLFE
+430 KKSNRFHQLFQE
-441 QYIEL
+441 YIEL

-468 LLEYIQIHN
+468 LLEYIQNHD
-477 ETSLDKTSENMKEN
+477 ETCLDQSSTDIKVN

-524 IGEILTAEGKL
+524 IGEILVKEERIEK
-535 EHREDIFYLFLDEI
+535 REDIFYLFLEEI
-549 NEKDSYIGLVK
+549 NEKDCYTELVNK
-560 ARKIEYRKN
+560 RKIQYKKN
-569 ENIPA
+569 ETIPA
-574 YSRLVYADEIVEKH
+574 YSRLVYADQIVEKH
-588 FENIS
+588 FENIN
-593 MINNHDNLFGIG
+593 MLNNHDNLFGTG
-605 SSMGIVEGEVIVV
+605 SSLGIVEGEVVVV
-618 KEADSNLSVKNKIIV
+618 KDADSNIDVKNKIIV

-639 GWVLLIKD
+639 GWVFLIKD

-672 SIVNVKNATGL
+672 SIVNVKNATSL
-683 LKNGDRV
+683 LKNGDYV
-690 QLDAYK
+690 QVDAYK
-696 GIVRRIDGTL
+696 GIVRRIDGA

>member
-1 MKHRNLEILRE
+1 MKHKNLEILRE
-12 HYINVPDFI
+12 HHINVPDFT
-21 VVDGKE
+21 VVDRKE

-38 FAVRS
+38 FAIRS
-43 SFEVEDNDE
+43 SFEVEDDDE
-52 NSFAGQFD
+52 SSFAGQFE
-60 TFLNINRR
+60 TFLNVERKNVF
-68 DISFYIDK
+68 SYVDK

-110 NPSGILNEMVI
+110 NPTGILNEMVI

-144 VDDKNYYF
+144 VDDKTYYF

-162 LNDLIEIAVKIKKIF
+162 LNDLIKIAVKIKEIF
-177 QKDMDIEYAVKDDNV
+177 QKDMDIEYAVKDDNI

-206 KTVILD
+206 KTIILD

-228 QSFAKQI
+228 QSFAKQV

-251 KNLVDGMSDH
+251 KNLVNSMSDH
-261 LDHMLA
+261 LDNMLA

-279 WYLIIKLLPCSD
+279 WYLIIKLLPCSE

-302 VENKYVNDEKIPVTF
+302 VENKYVNDEKMPVTL
-317 LTKIKIVISFLHFL
+317 LTKIKIVISFLYYL
-331 KSTPRSMEK
+331 QSTPKSMKK
-340 LNRKFEAD
+340 LNRKFED
-348 LIIFKEQVQSQN
+348 DFMIFKEQVKAQN
-360 SLQDLLD
+360 SITDLLA
-367 TYKVIEAAI
+367 TYRAIEKAI

-400 EKEQLNDIKNLESMK
+400 EKEKLNDIKNLESMK
-415 PVMALNMLIHVYKKE
+415 PVVALNTLIRVYKEE
-430 KKSNRFNKLFE
+430 KKSNRFHQLFQE
-441 QYIEL
+441 YIEL

-468 LLEYIQIHN
+468 LLEYIQNHD
-477 ETSLDKTSENMKEN
+477 ETCLDQSSTDIKVN

-524 IGEILTAEGKL
+524 IGEILVKEERIEK
-535 EHREDIFYLFLDEI
+535 REDIFYLFLEEI
-549 NEKDSYIGLVK
+549 NEKDCYTELVNK
-560 ARKIEYRKN
+560 RKIQYKKN
-569 ENIPA
+569 ETIPA
-574 YSRLVYADEIVEKH
+574 YSRLVYADQIVEKH
-588 FENIS
+588 FENIN
-593 MINNHDNLFGIG
+593 MLNNHDNLFGTG
-605 SSMGIVEGEVIVV
+605 SSLGIVEGEVVVV
-618 KEADSNLSVKNKIIV
+618 KDADSNIDVKNKIIV

-639 GWVLLIKD
+639 GWVFLIKD

-672 SIVNVKNATGL
+672 SIVNVKSATGL
-683 LKNGDRV
+683 LKNGDYV
-690 QLDAYK
+690 QVDAYK
-696 GIVRRIDGTL
+696 GIVRRIDGA

>member
-1 MKHRNLEILRE
+1 MKHKNLEILRE
-12 HYINVPDFI
+12 HHINVPNFI
-21 VVDGKE
+21 VVDRKE

-38 FAVRS
+38 FAIRS
-43 SFEVEDNDE
+43 SFEVEDDDE
-52 NSFAGQFD
+52 SSFAGQFE
-60 TFLNINRR
+60 TFLNVERKNVF
-68 DISFYIDK
+68 SYVDK

-110 NPSGILNEMVI
+110 NPTGILNEMVI

-132 EDKISTTTYYYN
+132 EDKIAATTYYYN

-152 ENENILNKNI
+152 ENETILNQTI
-162 LNDLIEIAVKIKKIF
+162 LNDLIKAAVKIKEIF
-177 QKDMDIEYAVKDDNV
+177 QKDMDIEYAVKDDNI

-206 KTVILD
+206 KTIILD

-228 QSFAKQI
+228 QSFAKQV

-251 KNLVDGMSDH
+251 KNLVNSMSDH
-261 LDHMLA
+261 LDNMLA

-279 WYLIIKLLPCSD
+279 WYLIIKLLPCSE

-302 VENKYVNDEKIPVTF
+302 VENKYVNDEKMPVTL
-317 LTKIKIVISFLHFL
+317 LTKIKIVISFLYYL
-331 KSTPRSMEK
+331 QSTPKSMKK
-340 LNRKFEAD
+340 LNRKFED
-348 LIIFKEQVQSQN
+348 DFMIFKEQVKAQN
-360 SLQDLLD
+360 SITDLLT
-367 TYKVIEAAI
+367 TYRAIEKAI
-376 SSDWYITLINDM
+376 SSDWYITLVNDM

-400 EKEQLNDIKNLESMK
+400 EKEKLNDIKNLESMK
-415 PVMALNMLIHVYKKE
+415 PVVALNTLIRVYKEE
-430 KKSNRFNKLFE
+430 KKSNRFHQLFQE
-441 QYIEL
+441 YIEL

-468 LLEYIQIHN
+468 LLEYIQNHD
-477 ETSLDKTSENMKEN
+477 ETCLDQSSTDIKVN

-524 IGEILTAEGKL
+524 IGEILVKEERIEK
-535 EHREDIFYLFLDEI
+535 REDIFYLFLEEI
-549 NEKDSYIGLVK
+549 NEKDCYTELVNK
-560 ARKIEYRKN
+560 RKIQYKKN
-569 ENIPA
+569 ETIPA
-574 YSRLVYADEIVEKH
+574 YSRLVYADQIVEKH
-588 FENIS
+588 FENIN
-593 MINNHDNLFGIG
+593 MLNNHDNLFGTG
-605 SSMGIVEGEVIVV
+605 SSLGIVEGEVVVV
-618 KEADSNLSVKNKIIV
+618 KDADSNIDVKNKIIV

-639 GWVLLIKD
+639 GWVFLIKD

-672 SIVNVKNATGL
+672 SIVNVKNATSL
-683 LKNGDRV
+683 LKNGDYV
-690 QLDAYK
+690 QVDAYK
-696 GIVRRIDGTL
+696 GIVRRIDGA

>member
-1 MKHRNLEILRE
+1 MKHKNLEILRE
-12 HYINVPDFI
+12 HHINVPNFT
-21 VVDGKE
+21 VVDRKE

-38 FAVRS
+38 FAIRS
-43 SFEVEDNDE
+43 SFEVEDDDE
-52 NSFAGQFD
+52 SSFAGQFE
-60 TFLNINRR
+60 TFLNVERKNVF
-68 DISFYIDK
+68 SYVDK

-110 NPSGILNEMVI
+110 NPTGILNEMVI

-144 VDDKNYYF
+144 VDDKTYYF

-162 LNDLIEIAVKIKKIF
+162 LNDLTKIAVKIKEIF
-177 QKDMDIEYAVKDDNV
+177 QKDMDIEYAVKDDNI

-206 KTVILD
+206 KTIILD

-228 QSFAKQI
+228 QSFAKQV

-251 KNLVDGMSDH
+251 KNLVNSMSDH
-261 LDHMLA
+261 LDNMLA

-279 WYLIIKLLPCSD
+279 WYLIIKLLPCSE

-302 VENKYVNDEKIPVTF
+302 VENKYVNDEKMPVTL
-317 LTKIKIVISFLHFL
+317 LTKIKIVISFLYYL
-331 KSTPRSMEK
+331 QSTPKSMKK
-340 LNRKFEAD
+340 LNRKFED
-348 LIIFKEQVQSQN
+348 DFMIFKKQVKAQN
-360 SLQDLLD
+360 SITDLLA
-367 TYKVIEAAI
+367 TYRAIEKAI

-400 EKEQLNDIKNLESMK
+400 EKEKLNDIKNLESMK
-415 PVMALNMLIHVYKKE
+415 PVVALNTLIRVYKEE
-430 KKSNRFNKLFE
+430 KKSNRFHQLFQE
-441 QYIEL
+441 YIEL

-468 LLEYIQIHN
+468 LLEYIQTHD
-477 ETSLDKTSENMKEN
+477 ETCLDQSSTDIKVN

-524 IGEILTAEGKL
+524 IGEILVKEERIEK
-535 EHREDIFYLFLDEI
+535 RKDIFYLFLEEI
-549 NEKDSYIGLVK
+549 NEKDCYTELVNK
-560 ARKIEYRKN
+560 RKIQYKKN
-569 ENIPA
+569 ETIPA
-574 YSRLVYADEIVEKH
+574 YSRLVYADQIVEKH
-588 FENIS
+588 FENIN
-593 MINNHDNLFGIG
+593 MLNNHDNLFGTG
-605 SSMGIVEGEVIVV
+605 SSLGIVEGEVVVV
-618 KEADSNLSVKNKIIV
+618 KDADSNIDVKNKIIV

-639 GWVLLIKD
+639 GWVFLIKD

-672 SIVNVKNATGL
+672 SIVNVKNATSL
-683 LKNGDRV
+683 LKNGDYV
-690 QLDAYK
+690 QVDAYK
-696 GIVRRIDGTL
+696 GIVRRIDGA

>member
-1 MKHRNLEILRE
+1 MKHKNLEILRE
-12 HYINVPDFI
+12 HHINVPDFI
-21 VVDGKE
+21 VVDRKE

-38 FAVRS
+38 FAIRS
-43 SFEVEDNDE
+43 SFEVEDDDE
-52 NSFAGQFD
+52 SSFAGQFE
-60 TFLNINRR
+60 TFLNVERKNVF
-68 DISFYIDK
+68 SYVDK

-110 NPSGILNEMVI
+110 NPTGILNEMVI

-144 VDDKNYYF
+144 VDDKTYYF

-162 LNDLIEIAVKIKKIF
+162 LNDLIKIAVKIKEIF
-177 QKDMDIEYAVKDDNV
+177 QKDMDIEYAVKDDNI

-206 KTVILD
+206 KTIILD

-228 QSFAKQI
+228 QSFAKQV

-251 KNLVDGMSDH
+251 KNLVNSMSDH
-261 LDHMLA
+261 LDNMLA

-279 WYLIIKLLPCSD
+279 WYLIIKLLPCSE

-302 VENKYVNDEKIPVTF
+302 VENKYVNDEKMPVTL
-317 LTKIKIVISFLHFL
+317 LTKIKIVISFLYYL
-331 KSTPRSMEK
+331 QSTPKSMKK
-340 LNRKFEAD
+340 LNRKFEND
-348 LIIFKEQVQSQN
+348 FMIFKEQVKAQN
-360 SLQDLLD
+360 SITDLLA
-367 TYKVIEAAI
+367 TYRAIKKAI

-400 EKEQLNDIKNLESMK
+400 EKEKLNDIKNLESMK
-415 PVMALNMLIHVYKKE
+415 PVVALNTLIRVYKEE
-430 KKSNRFNKLFE
+430 KKSNRFHQLF
-441 QYIEL
+441 QKYIEL

-468 LLEYIQIHN
+468 LLEYIQTHD
-477 ETSLDKTSENMKEN
+477 ETCLDQSSTDIKVN

-524 IGEILTAEGKL
+524 IGEILVKEERIEK
-535 EHREDIFYLFLDEI
+535 REDIFYLFLEEI
-549 NEKDSYIGLVK
+549 NEKDCYTELVNK
-560 ARKIEYRKN
+560 RKIQYKKN
-569 ENIPA
+569 ETIPA
-574 YSRLVYADEIVEKH
+574 YSRLVYADQIVEKH
-588 FENIS
+588 FENIN
-593 MINNHDNLFGIG
+593 MLNNHDNLFGTG
-605 SSMGIVEGEVIVV
+605 SSLGIVEGEVVVV
-618 KEADSNLSVKNKIIV
+618 KNADSNIDVKNKIIV

-639 GWVLLIKD
+639 GWVFLIKD

-672 SIVNVKNATGL
+672 SIVNVKNATSL
-683 LKNGDRV
+683 LKNGDYV
-690 QLDAYK
+690 QVDAYK
-696 GIVRRIDGTL
+696 GIVRRIDGA

>member
-1 MKHRNLEILRE
+1 MKHKNLEILRE
-12 HYINVPDFI
+12 HHINVPNFI
-21 VVDGKE
+21 VVDRKE

-38 FAVRS
+38 FAIRS
-43 SFEVEDNDE
+43 SFEVEDDDE
-52 NSFAGQFD
+52 SSFAGQFE
-60 TFLNINRR
+60 TFLNVERKNVF
-68 DISFYIDK
+68 SYVDK

-110 NPSGILNEMVI
+110 NPTGILNEMVI

-132 EDKISTTTYYYN
+132 EDKIAATTYYYN

-152 ENENILNKNI
+152 ENETILNQTI
-162 LNDLIEIAVKIKKIF
+162 LNDLIKAAVKIKEIF
-177 QKDMDIEYAVKDDNV
+177 QKDMDIEYAVKDDNI

-206 KTVILD
+206 KTIILD

-228 QSFAKQI
+228 QSFAKQV

-251 KNLVDGMSDH
+251 KNLVNSMSDH
-261 LDHMLA
+261 LDNMLA

-279 WYLIIKLLPCSD
+279 WYLIIKLLPCSE

-302 VENKYVNDEKIPVTF
+302 VENKYVNDEKMPVTL
-317 LTKIKIVISFLHFL
+317 LTKVKIVISFLYYL
-331 KSTPRSMEK
+331 QSTPKSMKK
-340 LNRKFEAD
+340 LNRKFED
-348 LIIFKEQVQSQN
+348 DFMIFKEQVKAQN
-360 SLQDLLD
+360 SITDLLA
-367 TYKVIEAAI
+367 TYRAIEKAI

-400 EKEQLNDIKNLESMK
+400 EKEKLNDIKNLESMK
-415 PVMALNMLIHVYKKE
+415 PVAALNTLIRVYKEE
-430 KKSNRFNKLFE
+430 KKSNRFHQLF
-441 QYIEL
+441 QKYIEL

-468 LLEYIQIHN
+468 LLEYIQTHD
-477 ETSLDKTSENMKEN
+477 ETCLDQSSTDIKVN

-524 IGEILTAEGKL
+524 IGEILVKEERIEK
-535 EHREDIFYLFLDEI
+535 REDIFYLFLEEI
-549 NEKDSYIGLVK
+549 NEKDCYNELVNK
-560 ARKIEYRKN
+560 RKIQYKKN
-569 ENIPA
+569 ETIPA
-574 YSRLVYADEIVEKH
+574 YSRLVYADQIVEKH
-588 FENIS
+588 FENIN
-593 MINNHDNLFGIG
+593 MLNNHDNLFGTG
-605 SSMGIVEGEVIVV
+605 SSLGIVEGEVVVV
-618 KEADSNLSVKNKIIV
+618 KDADSNIDVKNKIIV

-639 GWVLLIKD
+639 GWVFLIKD
-647 AKGIIVERGSILSHT
+647 TKGIIVERGSILSHT

-672 SIVNVKNATGL
+672 SIVNVKNATSL
-683 LKNGDRV
+683 LKNGDYV
-690 QLDAYK
+690 QVDAYK
-696 GIVRRIDGTL
+696 GIVRRIDGA

>member
-68 DISFYIDK
+68 DVSFYIDK

-110 NPSGILNEMVI
+110 NPTGILNEMVI

-162 LNDLIEIAVKIKKIF
+162 LNDLIEIAVKIKEIF
-177 QKDMDIEYAVKDDNV
+177 QKDMDIEYAVKDDNI

-206 KTVILD
+206 KTIILD

-228 QSFAKQI
+228 QSFAKQV

-251 KNLVDGMSDH
+251 KNLVNSMSDH
-261 LDHMLA
+261 LDNMLA

-279 WYLIIKLLPCSD
+279 WYLIIKLLPCSE

-302 VENKYVNDEKIPVTF
+302 VENKYVNDEKMPVTL
-317 LTKIKIVISFLHFL
+317 LTKIKIVISFLYYL
-331 KSTPRSMEK
+331 QSTPKSMKK
-340 LNRKFEAD
+340 LNRKFED
-348 LIIFKEQVQSQN
+348 DFMIFKEQVKAQN
-360 SLQDLLD
+360 SITDLLA
-367 TYKVIEAAI
+367 TYRAIEKAI

-400 EKEQLNDIKNLESMK
+400 EKEKLNDIKNLESMK
-415 PVMALNMLIHVYKKE
+415 PVVALNTLIRVYKEE
-430 KKSNRFNKLFE
+430 KKSNRFHQLFQE
-441 QYIEL
+441 YIEL

-468 LLEYIQIHN
+468 LLEYIQNHD
-477 ETSLDKTSENMKEN
+477 ETCLDQSSTDIKVN

-524 IGEILTAEGKL
+524 IGEILVKEERIEK
-535 EHREDIFYLFLDEI
+535 REDIFYLFLEEI
-549 NEKDSYIGLVK
+549 NEKDCYTELVNK
-560 ARKIEYRKN
+560 RKIQYKKN
-569 ENIPA
+569 ETIPA
-574 YSRLVYADEIVEKH
+574 YSRLVYADQIVEKH
-588 FENIS
+588 FENIN
-593 MINNHDNLFGIG
+593 MLNNHDNLFGTG
-605 SSMGIVEGEVIVV
+605 SSLGIVEGEVVVV
-618 KEADSNLSVKNKIIV
+618 KDADSNIDVKNKIIV

-639 GWVLLIKD
+639 GWVFLIKD

-672 SIVNVKNATGL
+672 SIVNVKNATSL
-683 LKNGDRV
+683 LKNGDYV
-690 QLDAYK
+690 QVDAYK
-696 GIVRRIDGTL
+696 GIVRRIDGA

>member
-1 MKHRNLEILRE
+1 MKHKNLEILRE
-12 HYINVPDFI
+12 HHINVPDFT
-21 VVDGKE
+21 VVDRKE

-38 FAVRS
+38 FAIRS
-43 SFEVEDNDE
+43 SFEVEDDDE
-52 NSFAGQFD
+52 SSFAGQFE
-60 TFLNINRR
+60 TFLNVERKNVF
-68 DISFYIDK
+68 SYVDK

-110 NPSGILNEMVI
+110 NPTGILNEMVI

-144 VDDKNYYF
+144 VDDKTYYF

-162 LNDLIEIAVKIKKIF
+162 LNDLIKIAVKIKEIF
-177 QKDMDIEYAVKDDNV
+177 QKDMDIEYAVKDDNI

-206 KTVILD
+206 KTIILD

-228 QSFAKQI
+228 QSFAKQV

-251 KNLVDGMSDH
+251 KNLVNSMSDH
-261 LDHMLA
+261 LDNMLA

-279 WYLIIKLLPCSD
+279 WYLIIKLLPCSE

-302 VENKYVNDEKIPVTF
+302 VENKYVNDEKMPVTL
-317 LTKIKIVISFLHFL
+317 LTKIKIVISFLYYL
-331 KSTPRSMEK
+331 QSTPKSMK
-340 LNRKFEAD
+340 KQNRKFED
-348 LIIFKEQVQSQN
+348 DFMIFKEQVKAQN
-360 SLQDLLD
+360 SITDLLA
-367 TYKVIEAAI
+367 TYRAIEKAI

-400 EKEQLNDIKNLESMK
+400 EKEKLNDIKNLESMK
-415 PVMALNMLIHVYKKE
+415 PVVALNTLIRVYKEE
-430 KKSNRFNKLFE
+430 KKSNRFHQLF
-441 QYIEL
+441 QKYIEL

-468 LLEYIQIHN
+468 LLEYIQTHD
-477 ETSLDKTSENMKEN
+477 ETCLDQSSTDIKVN

-524 IGEILTAEGKL
+524 IGEILVKEERIEK
-535 EHREDIFYLFLDEI
+535 REDIFYLFLEEI
-549 NEKDSYIGLVK
+549 NEKDCYTELVNK
-560 ARKIEYRKN
+560 RKIQYKKN
-569 ENIPA
+569 ETIPA
-574 YSRLVYADEIVEKH
+574 YSRLVYADQIVEKH
-588 FENIS
+588 FENIN
-593 MINNHDNLFGIG
+593 MLNNHDNLFGTG
-605 SSMGIVEGEVIVV
+605 SSLGIVEGEVVVV
-618 KEADSNLSVKNKIIV
+618 KDADSNIDVKNKIIV

-639 GWVLLIKD
+639 GWVFLIKD

-672 SIVNVKNATGL
+672 SIVNVKNATSL
-683 LKNGDRV
+683 LKNGDYV
-690 QLDAYK
+690 QVDAYK
-696 GIVRRIDGTL
+696 GIVRRIDGA

>member
-1 MKHRNLEILRE
+1 MKHKNLEILRE
-12 HYINVPDFI
+12 HHINVPDFI
-21 VVDGKE
+21 VVDRKE

-38 FAVRS
+38 FAIRS
-43 SFEVEDNDE
+43 SFEVEDDDE
-52 NSFAGQFD
+52 SSFAGQFE
-60 TFLNINRR
+60 TFLNVERKNVF
-68 DISFYIDK
+68 SYVDK

-110 NPSGILNEMVI
+110 NPTGILNEMVI

-132 EDKISTTTYYYN
+132 EDKIAATTYYYN

-152 ENENILNKNI
+152 ENETILNQTI
-162 LNDLIEIAVKIKKIF
+162 LNDLIKAAVKIKEIF
-177 QKDMDIEYAVKDDNV
+177 QKDMDIEYAVKDDNI

-206 KTVILD
+206 KTIILD

-228 QSFAKQI
+228 QSFAKQV

-251 KNLVDGMSDH
+251 KNLVNSMSDH

-279 WYLIIKLLPCSD
+279 WYLIIKLLPCSE

-302 VENKYVNDEKIPVTF
+302 VENKYVNDEKMPVTL
-317 LTKIKIVISFLHFL
+317 LTKIKIVISFLYYL
-331 KSTPRSMEK
+331 QSTPKSMKK
-340 LNRKFEAD
+340 LNRKFED
-348 LIIFKEQVQSQN
+348 DFMIFKEQVKAQN
-360 SLQDLLD
+360 SITDLLA
-367 TYKVIEAAI
+367 TYRAIEKAI

-400 EKEQLNDIKNLESMK
+400 EKEKLNDIKNLESMK
-415 PVMALNMLIHVYKKE
+415 PVVALNTLIRVYKEE
-430 KKSNRFNKLFE
+430 KKSNRFHQLFQE
-441 QYIEL
+441 YIEL

-468 LLEYIQIHN
+468 LLEYIQNHD
-477 ETSLDKTSENMKEN
+477 ETCLDQSSTDIKVN

-524 IGEILTAEGKL
+524 IGEILVKEERIEK
-535 EHREDIFYLFLDEI
+535 REDIFYLFLEEI
-549 NEKDSYIGLVK
+549 NEKDCYTELVNK
-560 ARKIEYRKN
+560 RKIQYKKN
-569 ENIPA
+569 ETIPA
-574 YSRLVYADEIVEKH
+574 YSRLVYADQIVEKH
-588 FENIS
+588 FENIN
-593 MINNHDNLFGIG
+593 MLNNHDNLFGTG
-605 SSMGIVEGEVIVV
+605 SSLGIVEGEVVVV
-618 KEADSNLSVKNKIIV
+618 KDADSNIDVKNKIIV

-639 GWVLLIKD
+639 GWVFLIKD

-672 SIVNVKNATGL
+672 SIVNVKNATSL
-683 LKNGDRV
+683 LKNGDYV
-690 QLDAYK
+690 QVDAYK
-696 GIVRRIDGTL
+696 GIVRRIDGA

>member
-1 MKHRNLEILRE
+1 
-12 HYINVPDFI
+12 
-21 VVDGKE
+21 
-27 ELDLSFSKEEL
+27 
-38 FAVRS
+38 
-43 SFEVEDNDE
+43 
-52 NSFAGQFD
+52 
-60 TFLNINRR
+60 
-68 DISFYIDK
+68 
-76 VKESY
+76 
-81 KKLNITNTAS
+81 
-91 KVIVQ
+91 
-96 EMIQSD
+96 
-102 YSGVIFTA
+102 
-110 NPSGILNEMVI
+110 
-121 VAGEGLGCNIV
+121 
-132 EDKISTTTYYYN
+132 
-144 VDDKNYYF
+144 
-152 ENENILNKNI
+152 
-162 LNDLIEIAVKIKKIF
+162 
-177 QKDMDIEYAVKDDNV
+177 
-192 YILQARPITTLKYS
+192 
-206 KTVILD
+206 
-212 NSNIV
+212 
-217 ESYPGISLPLT
+217 
-228 QSFAKQI
+228 
-235 YADVFKHCIY
+235 
-245 HLSQKD
+245 
-251 KNLVDGMSDH
+251 
-261 LDHMLA
+261 
-267 CTNGRIYYNINN
+267 
-279 WYLIIKLLPCSD
+279 
-291 KLIKIWQEMLG
+291 
-302 VENKYVNDEKIPVTF
+302 
-317 LTKIKIVISFLHFL
+317 
-331 KSTPRSMEK
+331 
-340 LNRKFEAD
+340 
-348 LIIFKEQVQSQN
+348 
-360 SLQDLLD
+360 
-367 TYKVIEAAI
+367 
-376 SSDWYITLINDM
+376 
-388 YTFIYTG
+388 
-395 LLSKK
+395 
-400 EKEQLNDIKNLESMK
+400 MK

-468 LLEYIQIHN
+468 LLEYIQTHN